1 MVTGR
6 SSFVNAVACA
16 LVVLAIARPQSA
28 RAQEP
33 ARTDGW
39 VVLAIDDYRALR
51 ARAFPAPANPVMP
64 PVDATLTRVDYDLRV
79 SGDTVTGEARLTVDV
94 LKQGWVSIQI
104 PAGLLVR
111 GARLEGRPT
120 ALVHGTPPRVLMSRS
135 GRSVLALDVVIPI
148 EAVSGLESMTLPPS
162 ASAVSAVTLTMP
174 RAGMDLTVA
183 GGFVAEQVE
192 STTDNRWTVYGSPGN
207 PLKFSWKRRIDDRRA
222 SMPLRVRTRITELVA
237 LGEDASAI
245 TTSVRVEVVQGLAR
259 DIALVIP
266 QGVTVNHV
274 TGATVADWSQTEGQ
288 VTVSFLEPVSG
299 TTSVVV
305 AAETRTARDGAI
317 SIPILRLPAAER
329 ETGGVAV
336 DVIGAGEITNRQ
348 ARGFDPADPADLGDI
363 LEGRESPS
371 MVAFA
376 FTPQGGSAPRT
387 LGVTVSRYNPQAVLV
402 ANVEEARYEVLVAE
416 DGKQLVRARY
426 AVRNN
431 QRGFLALRLPAQ
443 STLWSAVLA
452 GRPVRPGLSPSGA
465 YLLPLQKGR
474 TGEDAPAFAVELV
487 YLQQSPPWTQRG
499 DARIALPAVD
509 LPVSR
514 TGLLVHYSPR
524 FAVEPRAG
532 AFRSEIDRGPWSEAL
547 KLASASPLPAAPPR
561 PTNTPDGDAA
571 IGGLLERFRKDAGK
585 ASTGTIPVHVAVPS
599 FGPSF
604 FVRSELTPES
614 QAPVVELEY
623 KRSSR

>member
-1 MVTGR
+1 
-6 SSFVNAVACA
+6 
-16 LVVLAIARPQSA
+16 
-28 RAQEP
+28 
-33 ARTDGW
+33 
-39 VVLAIDDYRALR
+39 
-51 ARAFPAPANPVMP
+51 
-64 PVDATLTRVDYDLRV
+64 
-79 SGDTVTGEARLTVDV
+79 
-94 LKQGWVSIQI
+94 
-104 PAGLLVR
+104 
-111 GARLEGRPT
+111 
-120 ALVHGTPPRVLMSRS
+120 MSRS

-148 EAVSGLESMTLPPS
+148 DAASGLESMTLPPS
-162 ASAVSAVTLTMP
+162 PSAVSAVTLTVP
-174 RAGMDLTVA
+174 RAGVDLTVA

-237 LGEDASAI
+237 LGEDASPI

-259 DIALVIP
+259 EIVLAMP
-266 QGVTVNHV
+266 QGVTVNQV
-274 TGATVADWSQTEGQ
+274 TGATVADWSQTDGQ
-288 VTVSFLEPVSG
+288 LTVSFLEPVTG
-299 TTSVVV
+299 TTSVMV

-317 SIPILRLPAAER
+317 AIPILRMPAAER

-336 DVIGAGEITNRQ
+336 DVIGSGEITGRQ
-348 ARGFDPADPADLGDI
+348 ARGFDPADPGDLGDI
-363 LEGRESPS
+363 VEGRESPS
-371 MVAFA
+371 MVAFG

-402 ANVEEARYEVLVAE
+402 ANVEEARYEVLVGE

-431 QRGFLALRLPAQ
+431 QRSFLALRLPAQ

-474 TGEDAPAFAVELV
+474 TGENAPSFAVELV
-487 YLQQSPPWTQRG
+487 YLQQSPQWAPRG
-499 DARIALPAVD
+499 AARIELPAVD

-524 FAVEPRAG
+524 FEVEPKPG
-532 AFRSEIDRGPWSEAL
+532 AFRTDTDRGPWSEAL
-547 KLASASPLPAAPPR
+547 KPAAPSPA
-561 PTNTPDGDAA
+561 PVATPGPMNKLEGEAAA
-571 IGGLLERFRKDAGK
+571 IGSLLDRFRKDGGK
-585 ASTGTIPVHVAVPS
+585 VSTGTIPVQVAVPS

-604 FVRSELTPES
+604 FVASELTPES
-614 QAPVVELEY
+614 EAPVIELEY
-623 KRSSR
+623 RRSSR